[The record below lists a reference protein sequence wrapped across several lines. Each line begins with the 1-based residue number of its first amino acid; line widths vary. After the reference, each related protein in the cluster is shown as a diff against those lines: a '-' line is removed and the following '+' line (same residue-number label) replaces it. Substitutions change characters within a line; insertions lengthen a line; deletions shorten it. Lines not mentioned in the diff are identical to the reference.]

1 MLDLV
6 AMGTTL
12 RWICVIGL
20 VVCVSA
26 GVVVDSYEDE
36 GSANGPPTTSI
47 VPQLIIGMVRMIVL
61 GNVVIYDQWCNIN
74 TTTAIATVLKR
85 LDCNLYDLC
94 LLFYSE
100 HCLTLRSCARME
112 PYWITRVYADDRW
125 GDEVQI
131 YSSLNQ
137 PNNVSQ
143 SRSSQ
148 SLWIYSK
155 CLFNYNTLRQSDAIK
170 LNLLS
175 SIDHTRVRI
184 FSSMPTSMTNVCKV
198 ATMDSFV
205 VGVGFF
211 HSIAV
216 ISVPPLKFW
225 MDYDWSCNLVL
236 VKP

>member
-26 GVVVDSYEDE
+26 GVVVDYYEDE

-47 VPQLIIGMVRMIVL
+47 VPQLIIGM
-61 GNVVIYDQWCNIN
+61 
-74 TTTAIATVLKR
+74 
-85 LDCNLYDLC
+85 
-94 LLFYSE
+94 

-148 SLWIYSK
+148 SL
-155 CLFNYNTLRQSDAIK
+155 
-170 LNLLS
+170 
-175 SIDHTRVRI
+175 
-184 FSSMPTSMTNVCKV
+184 
-198 ATMDSFV
+198 
-205 VGVGFF
+205 
-211 HSIAV
+211 
-216 ISVPPLKFW
+216 
-225 MDYDWSCNLVL
+225 
-236 VKP
+236 